1 MELHDGQKSVRS
13 LLYRGNVCVRV
24 GRRWGKNFLLGTL
37 AETELQS
44 GHNVIYVAPY
54 YRFKH
59 EVKDLTGYDKFS
71 FFTSGEGLGDI
82 SGADLLI
89 LNEPAYFDPTFWDA
103 AYPVIERSKRV
114 IAIGTQDYT
123 ATSAKYF
130 AMLPFEPG
138 WAFYSGGSEEC
149 PIIPKGL
156 LDEIKAERPE
166 IYKVQYGGH

>member
-13 LLYRGNVCVRV
+13 LLYRGNVCARV
-24 GRRWGKNFLLGTL
+24 GRRWGKTLL
-37 AETELQS
+37 AANIANQYAFSRSNVAYVVINNIMKKYTEDLVS
-44 GHNVIYVAPY
+44 DRVKVISSTDGINPLSSY
-54 YRFKH
+54 
-59 EVKDLTGYDKFS
+59 
-71 FFTSGEGLGDI
+71 
-82 SGADLLI
+82 DLLV
-89 LNEPAYFDPTFWDA
+89 LDDPAYFQQSFWLGA
-103 AYPVIERSKRV
+103 RYVINNSRRV

-123 ATSAKYF
+123 APSAKYF

-138 WAFYSGGSEEC
+138 WTFYSGGSEEC